1 MLVLTSLL
9 LIYIRQ
15 SILLTRASYELL
27 CKAIPEPIAHLLREG
42 QTVRYAVRS
51 AVVVFGDIEGTMWTA
66 ICKTDSASSTMSVC
80 STSIFVFA
88 GKLQVDACLT
98 RAVCRTVRVHRMVQE
113 APFSRS
119 NRCAGLDISGA

>member
-1 MLVLTSLL
+1 MMLVLTSLL

-51 AVVVFGDIEGTMWTA
+51 AVVVFGDIEGTS
-66 ICKTDSASSTMSVC
+66 CGQPST
-80 STSIFVFA
+80 
-88 GKLQVDACLT
+88 KP
-98 RAVCRTVRVHRMVQE
+98 TVLHLR
-113 APFSRS
+113 
-119 NRCAGLDISGA
+119 